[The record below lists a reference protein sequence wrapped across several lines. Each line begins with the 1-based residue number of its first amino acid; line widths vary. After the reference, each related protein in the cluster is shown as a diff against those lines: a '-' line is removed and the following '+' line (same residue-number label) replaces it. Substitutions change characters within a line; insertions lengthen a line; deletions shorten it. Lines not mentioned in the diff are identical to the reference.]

1 MAESSHGDPQKMME
15 KRRLGRTGLDV
26 SAVGFGAWGIGG
38 TMWIGAKDDESLRAL
53 HRAIDQGVNLI
64 DTALVYGEGRSER
77 LVGEVV
83 RARREEVWVA
93 TKVPPKNLDWP
104 AKKGVPV
111 AKVFPADHITRSCEK
126 SLNNLRMERVDLL
139 QLHVWRDEWLD
150 QDGWRDAFLA
160 LKRGGKARFLGISVN
175 DHEPASALRAV
186 ASGLFDTVQVIYN
199 IFDPTPAAELLPLC
213 RTRGVG
219 VLARVPLDE
228 GGLTGTI
235 TPDTVFPEGDWRNGY
250 FAGDRKRQVFERTEA
265 LKKLLG
271 PEAET
276 LPELAL
282 RFCLSHDAVSTVI
295 PGMRRGATVDA
306 NVAAADGRRLSPAL
320 LAELATHAW
329 PRNFY

>member
-1 MAESSHGDPQKMME
+1 ME

-26 SAVGFGAWGIGG
+26 SAIGFGAWGIGG
-38 TMWIGAKDDESLRAL
+38 TMWIGAQDDESLRAL
-53 HRAIDQGVNLI
+53 HRAIDRGVNFI
-64 DTALVYGEGRSER
+64 DTAIVYGEGKSER

-93 TKVPPKNLDWP
+93 TKVPPKNLQWP
-104 AKKGVPV
+104 ARKGVPV
-111 AKVFPADHITRSCEK
+111 AQVFPGAHITRFAEK
-126 SLNNLRMERVDLL
+126 SLENLGLERVDLL

-150 QDGWRDAFLA
+150 EEGWRDALLA
-160 LKRGGKARFLGISVN
+160 LKREGKVRFLGISIN
-175 DHEPASALRAV
+175 DHDPGSALRAV
-186 ASGLFDTVQVIYN
+186 ASGLFDTVQVIFN

-213 RTRGVG
+213 AKHHLG

-235 TPDTVFPEGDWRNGY
+235 TPDTVFPADDWRNRY
-250 FAGDRKRQVFERTEA
+250 FGGDRKRQVFERTGA
-265 LKKLLG
+265 LRKLLG

-295 PGMRRGATVDA
+295 PGMRRLATVDA
-306 NVAAADGRRLSPAL
+306 NVAVADGRALSPAL
-320 LAELATHAW
+320 RAELARHAW
-329 PRNFY
+329 PRNFYGA